1 MERKKERERCRT
13 YKEEGCQKR
22 RKSVRKREYEI
33 QREREREK
41 AKDEK
46 WKTEKRLKKGA

>member
-22 RKSVRKREYEI
+22 RKRVKKKEKEIKRK
-33 QREREREK
+33 REREK

-46 WKTEKRLKKGA
+46 WKTQKRLKKGA